1 MLTGMLQIECTSSVK
16 PSHPSCTELLGKSLD
31 YQKVGVR
38 PVRYFCMHCK
48 FQKRMQLSFKIRS
61 HFMFLCCN
69 FYLGGTQLHR
79 GYCYEATM
87 DDKPA
92 DISHLVFVIHGI
104 GQMMETSSIVKSCN
118 V

>member
-1 MLTGMLQIECTSSVK
+1 
-16 PSHPSCTELLGKSLD
+16 
-31 YQKVGVR
+31 
-38 PVRYFCMHCK
+38 
-48 FQKRMQLSFKIRS
+48 
-61 HFMFLCCN
+61 MFLCCN